1 MTVVLNIVIFLHV
14 VGAAMIVGPWIANM
28 KSPTVGPRQFDGA
41 MTQLATG
48 IILVGLITVLS
59 KQANSGVEPLDTNL
73 YIKLTVKFVI
83 AVVVGALAFV
93 GNRRRKAG
101 EAVAPGLAHGVGGLA
116 LLNIAIATIW
126 Q

>member
-1 MTVVLNIVIFLHV
+1 MTVVLSIFVFLHV

-41 MTQLATG
+41 MTQLVTG
-48 IILVGLITVLS
+48 IVLVGLVTVLS
-59 KQANSGVEPLDTNL
+59 KQADSGVPPLDTSL
-73 YIKLTVKFVI
+73 YIKLTVKFII

-101 EAVAPGLAHGVGGLA
+101 ETVSPGLAHGVGGLA

-126 Q
+126 H

>member
-1 MTVVLNIVIFLHV
+1 MTVVLSIVVFLHI

-28 KSPTVGPRQFDGA
+28 KNPTVGARQFDGA
-41 MTQLATG
+41 MTQLVTG

-59 KQANSGVEPLDTNL
+59 KQADSGIEPLTANT
-73 YIKLTVKFVI
+73 YVKLTFKFII
-83 AVVVGALAFV
+83 AIVVGALAFV

-101 EAVAPGLAHGVGGLA
+101 EPVAPGLAHAVGGLG

-126 Q
+126 P